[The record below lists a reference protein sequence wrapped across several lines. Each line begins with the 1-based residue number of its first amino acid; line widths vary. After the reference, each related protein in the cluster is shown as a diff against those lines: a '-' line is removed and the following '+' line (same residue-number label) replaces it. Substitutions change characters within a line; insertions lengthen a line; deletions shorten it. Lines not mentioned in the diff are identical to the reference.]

1 MSDNKIE
8 MDVMGISYSQI
19 KQEAHALVLKQHD
32 GDLSMVVVIGV
43 PEANSIFATLNHVIT
58 PRPMTHDLM
67 ISTFH
72 AFGISLDEVFIY
84 SFEEGVYKSRIK
96 LSTNQQ
102 NVELEARTSDA
113 VALALRTN
121 TPIYTTQAV
130 LDKAGFVL
138 SDDKKSV
145 VTERPKRALAD
156 LSLEE
161 LREKLSKAVE
171 VEKYELAASIQ
182 KTIKEKLGIK
192 PQNSP
197 SKIEGEEENVASK
210 E

>member
-19 KQEAHALVLKQHD
+19 KQEAHALVLKQHE

-84 SFEEGVYKSRIK
+84 SFDEGVYKSRIK
-96 LSTNQQ
+96 LSCNQHS
-102 NVELEARTSDA
+102 VELEARTSDA

-121 TPIYTTQAV
+121 TPVFTNQAV

-145 VTERPKRALAD
+145 VTQKPKRSLAD
-156 LSLEE
+156 LSIEE
-161 LREKLSKAVE
+161 LQQKLSKAVE

-182 KTIKEKLGIK
+182 KTIKEKLSNETQKSTEG
-192 PQNSP
+192 SVP
-197 SKIEGEEENVASK
+197 SQELPEKK
-210 E
+210 

>member
-1 MSDNKIE
+1 

-19 KQEAHALVLKQHD
+19 KQEAHALVLKQHE

-84 SFEEGVYKSRIK
+84 SFDKGVYKSRIK
-96 LSTNQQ
+96 LSSNQHS
-102 NVELEARTSDA
+102 VEMEARTSDA

-121 TPIYTTQAV
+121 TPVFTNQAV

-145 VTERPKRALAD
+145 VTQKPKRSLAD
-156 LSLEE
+156 LSIEE
-161 LREKLSKAVE
+161 LQQKLSKAVE

-182 KTIKEKLGIK
+182 KTIKEKLSNETQKYTEG
-192 PQNSP
+192 SVP
-197 SKIEGEEENVASK
+197 SQELPEKK
-210 E
+210 

>member
-1 MSDNKIE
+1 

-19 KQEAHALVLKQHD
+19 KQEAHALVLKQHE

-84 SFEEGVYKSRIK
+84 SFDEGVYKSRIK
-96 LSTNQQ
+96 LSTNQHS
-102 NVELEARTSDA
+102 VEMEARTSDA

-121 TPIYTTQAV
+121 TPVFTNQAV

-145 VTERPKRALAD
+145 VTQKPKRSLAD
-156 LSLEE
+156 LSIEE
-161 LREKLSKAVE
+161 LQQKLSKAVE

-182 KTIKEKLGIK
+182 KTIKEKLSNETQKSTEG
-192 PQNSP
+192 SAP
-197 SKIEGEEENVASK
+197 SQELPKK
-210 E
+210 K

>member
-1 MSDNKIE
+1 

-19 KQEAHALVLKQHD
+19 KQEAHALVLKQHE

-84 SFEEGVYKSRIK
+84 SFDEGVYKSRIK
-96 LSTNQQ
+96 LSSNQHS
-102 NVELEARTSDA
+102 VELEARTSDA

-121 TPIYTTQAV
+121 TPVFTNQAV

-145 VTERPKRALAD
+145 VTQKPKRSLAD
-156 LSLEE
+156 LSIEE
-161 LREKLSKAVE
+161 LQQKLSKAVE

-182 KTIKEKLGIK
+182 KTIKEKLSNETQKSTEG
-192 PQNSP
+192 SVP
-197 SKIEGEEENVASK
+197 SQELPEKK
-210 E
+210 

>member
-19 KQEAHALVLKQHD
+19 KQEAHALVLKQHE

-84 SFEEGVYKSRIK
+84 SFDEGVYKSRIK
-96 LSTNQQ
+96 LSTNQHS
-102 NVELEARTSDA
+102 VEMEARTSDA

-121 TPIYTTQAV
+121 TPVFTNQAV

-145 VTERPKRALAD
+145 VTQKPKRSLAD
-156 LSLEE
+156 LSIEE
-161 LREKLSKAVE
+161 LQQKLSKAVE

-182 KTIKEKLGIK
+182 KTIKEKLSNETQKSTEG
-192 PQNSP
+192 SAP
-197 SKIEGEEENVASK
+197 SQELPKK
-210 E
+210 K

>member
-1 MSDNKIE
+1 

-19 KQEAHALVLKQHD
+19 KQEAHALVLKQHE

-84 SFEEGVYKSRIK
+84 SFDEGVYKSRIK
-96 LSTNQQ
+96 LSSNQHS
-102 NVELEARTSDA
+102 VELEARTSDA

-121 TPIYTTQAV
+121 TPVFTNQAV

-138 SDDKKSV
+138 SDDKKSI
-145 VTERPKRALAD
+145 VTQKPKRSLAD
-156 LSLEE
+156 LSIEE
-161 LREKLSKAVE
+161 LQQKLSKAVE

-182 KTIKEKLGIK
+182 KTIKEKLSNETQKSTEG
-192 PQNSP
+192 SVP
-197 SKIEGEEENVASK
+197 SQELPEKK
-210 E
+210 

>member
-19 KQEAHALVLKQHD
+19 KQEAHALVLKQHE

-84 SFEEGVYKSRIK
+84 SFDEGVYKSRIK
-96 LSTNQQ
+96 LSSNQHS
-102 NVELEARTSDA
+102 VELEARTSDA

-121 TPIYTTQAV
+121 TPVFTNQAV

-138 SDDKKSV
+138 SDDKKSI
-145 VTERPKRALAD
+145 VTQKPKRSLAD
-156 LSLEE
+156 LSIEE
-161 LREKLSKAVE
+161 LQQKLSKAVE

-182 KTIKEKLGIK
+182 KTIKEKLSNETQKSTEG
-192 PQNSP
+192 SVP
-197 SKIEGEEENVASK
+197 SQELPEKK
-210 E
+210 

>member
-19 KQEAHALVLKQHD
+19 KQEAHALVLKQHE

-84 SFEEGVYKSRIK
+84 SFDEGVYKSRIK
-96 LSTNQQ
+96 LSSNQHS
-102 NVELEARTSDA
+102 VELEARTSDA

-121 TPIYTTQAV
+121 TPVFTNQAV

-145 VTERPKRALAD
+145 VTQKPKRSLAD
-156 LSLEE
+156 LSIEE
-161 LREKLSKAVE
+161 LQQKLSKAVE

-182 KTIKEKLGIK
+182 KTIKEKLSNETQKSTEG
-192 PQNSP
+192 SVP
-197 SKIEGEEENVASK
+197 SQELPEKK
-210 E
+210 